1 MTNFTKKTFNFFSS
15 TNILKIIIIFTLFL
29 NINCSDDNLEGQT
42 LKFETFLVIYGTVN
56 DINDSYTHQSLIRVD
71 FQAEPGATYSDG
83 SVLNLPVSD
92 GPTYVSGSI
101 TAPMENY
108 VISVGGIELS
118 NTTGQTYY
126 QSIADWSFYG
136 VVINTIDA
144 AAAIAA
150 ADTLLDAS
158 LIGQEIEIVIFGASP

>member
-1 MTNFTKKTFNFFSS
+1 MTHFTKKLFNFFSL

-29 NINCSDDNLEGQT
+29 NINCSDDNLQGQT
-42 LKFETFLVIYGTVN
+42 PKFENFLVIYGTVN
-56 DINDSYTHQSLIRVD
+56 DINDSYTHQSLIRID
-71 FQAEPGATYSDG
+71 FQAAPSVTYSDG

-92 GPTYVSGSI
+92 GPSFVTALIS
-101 TAPMENY
+101 APMENY

-126 QSIADWSFYG
+126 QSIADNGYYG
-136 VVINTIDA
+136 VVINTVDV
-144 AAAIAA
+144 AAAIDA

-158 LIGQEIEIVIFGASP
+158 LIGQEIEIIIFGASP